1 MLKHKQKKQLSG
13 EEKMFQATQW
23 QLMVRKFRKHKLAQ
37 VGLWVLVVL
46 YTLVR
51 GVESRSS
58 LKFQLLLVANEGA
71 SLGERILR

>member
-1 MLKHKQKKQLSG
+1 MLKHKQKKLLSG

-46 YTLVR
+46 YTLVLFS
-51 GVESRSS
+51 E
-58 LKFQLLLVANEGA
+58 FFATMDYTT
-71 SLGERILR
+71 RI